1 MSPTAGNPGQPQSS
15 LEGVIGAAGVGA
27 GVGTG
32 VGVGVGTGV
41 GTGAGTAVGP
51 ITGRPGQ
58 PQSVE
63 ASVPMLQVTTH
74 AQRVRRKA
82 TLVAR
87 PRDTGHGLHLAG
99 ITN

>member
-1 MSPTAGNPGQPQSS
+1 
-15 LEGVIGAAGVGA
+15 
-27 GVGTG
+27 
-32 VGVGVGTGV
+32 
-41 GTGAGTAVGP
+41 
-51 ITGRPGQ
+51 
-58 PQSVE
+58 
-63 ASVPMLQVTTH
+63 MLQVTTH